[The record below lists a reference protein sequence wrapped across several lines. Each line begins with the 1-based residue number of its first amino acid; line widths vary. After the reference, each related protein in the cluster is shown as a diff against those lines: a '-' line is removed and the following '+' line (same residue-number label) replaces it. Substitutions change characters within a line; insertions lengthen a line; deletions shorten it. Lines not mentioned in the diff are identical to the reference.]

1 MEFVQNLLVS
11 IVCLCLIIHWATAS
25 KRDSSDK
32 DEKNRSGLMI
42 RTDHL
47 TGVQYVETPF
57 GGITPRLNPDGSL
70 VVTKTTSEQN

>member
-1 MEFVQNLLVS
+1 MEFIRDLLVS
-11 IVCLCLIIHWATAS
+11 FVCLCLIIHWATAS

-32 DEKNRSGLMI
+32 DEKHRSGLMI

-57 GGITPRLNPDGSL
+57 GGITPRLNADGSM
-70 VVTKTTSEQN
+70 VVIKTTEEKN